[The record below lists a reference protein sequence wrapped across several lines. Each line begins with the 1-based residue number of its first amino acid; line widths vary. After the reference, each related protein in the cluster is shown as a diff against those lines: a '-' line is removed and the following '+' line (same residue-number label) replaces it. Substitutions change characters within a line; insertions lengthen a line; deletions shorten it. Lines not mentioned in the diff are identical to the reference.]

1 MWAIFIYALCMS
13 SPSAFPKNHLFEI
26 PYLDK
31 WVHAFI
37 FGILAL
43 LLYIIYKQKQN
54 KNVVFM
60 VLGICM
66 LYGAVIECL
75 QHYCTI
81 NRQGDFWDLL
91 ADGFG
96 SLIAIFIAIR
106 WRFTNK

>member
-1 MWAIFIYALCMS
+1 
-13 SPSAFPKNHLFEI
+13 
-26 PYLDK
+26 
-31 WVHAFI
+31 
-37 FGILAL
+37 
-43 LLYIIYKQKQN
+43 
-54 KNVVFM
+54 M